1 MQSIWKRGQKC
12 SHYVKTTFDIEH
24 SKSKPMMSTLIS
36 LPLPSSVTL
45 LHALQD
51 RAKEVTSQDLFYNLS
66 TASFAADRMG
76 NKMKNMV

>member
-1 MQSIWKRGQKC
+1 
-12 SHYVKTTFDIEH
+12 
-24 SKSKPMMSTLIS
+24 MMSTLIS